1 MKSSRLHAAAKRVA
15 AWKRLAACSL
25 FTVACQVCPQ
35 EARAEGAAA
44 QEDTGKFVT
53 GRLGLGAIV
62 DSRYSGGAGYQAFP
76 VPLASVEIAG
86 GIGYVDYWQAGLYV
100 LSNEKKNLGLA
111 IVATPRLGFGQHDGR
126 LLEGITTRR
135 SSLEMGLSVDYGFS
149 ETTGVSLGYLH
160 DVVSASDGSVVRLLG
175 YKHVDFSERFGVDAF
190 VGVERLNARLANYYY
205 GVGNNET
212 TATRALYQPGP
223 ATDVTAGLHFNYDF
237 GRKSTF
243 LFGYEVTR
251 LGNEL
256 ASSPIVE
263 RRFSNLF
270 YFGYGWRL

>member
-1 MKSSRLHAAAKRVA
+1 MKSSRSDVVAKRAAAWR
-15 AWKRLAACSL
+15 RL
-25 FTVACQVCPQ
+25 VACGLVIVGWQSFTDK
-35 EARAEGAAA
+35 ARAEEAVA
-44 QEDTGKFVT
+44 QDSTEKFVT
-53 GRLGLGAIV
+53 GRLGVGAIV
-62 DSRYSGGAGYQAFP
+62 DSRYSGGAGYGAFP
-76 VPLASVEIAG
+76 VPLASIEIAG
-86 GIGYVDYWQAGLYV
+86 GVAYVDYWQAGLYV

-111 IVATPRLGFGQHDGR
+111 IVATPRLGFGQHDGP

-149 ETTGVSLGYLH
+149 ETAGVSVGYLH

-205 GVGNNET
+205 GIGNNES
-212 TATRALYQPGP
+212 TATRARYQPGS
-223 ATDVTAGLHFNYDF
+223 ATDVTAGLHFNYDL
-237 GRKSTF
+237 GRKSTL

-256 ASSPIVE
+256 ANSPIVE

>member
-1 MKSSRLHAAAKRVA
+1 MKRSRADAIATRVA
-15 AWKRLAACSL
+15 AWKRLAACGL
-25 FTVACQVCPQ
+25 FTIACQSSAD
-35 EARAEGAAA
+35 EARAEEAAA
-44 QEDTGKFVT
+44 NDSSEKFVT
-53 GRLGLGAIV
+53 GRLGVGAIV

-76 VPLASVEIAG
+76 VPLASIEIAG
-86 GIGYVDYWQAGLYV
+86 GVAYVDYWQAGLYV

-111 IVATPRLGFGQHDGR
+111 IVATPRLGFGQHDGP

-149 ETTGVSLGYLH
+149 ETAGISLGYLH
-160 DVVSASDGSVVRLLG
+160 DVVGASDGSVVRLLG

-212 TATRALYQPGP
+212 TAMRALYQPGA

-256 ASSPIVE
+256 ANSPIVE

>member
-1 MKSSRLHAAAKRVA
+1 MARVAGWKRV
-15 AWKRLAACSL
+15 
-25 FTVACQVCPQ
+25 VACGLFALAFQASMDEV
-35 EARAEGAAA
+35 RAEETSAN
-44 QEDTGKFVT
+44 DSSGKFVT
-53 GRLGLGAIV
+53 GRLGVGAIV
-62 DSRYSGGAGYQAFP
+62 DSRYSGGAAYGAFP
-76 VPLASVEIAG
+76 APLASIEIAG
-86 GIGYVDYWQAGLYV
+86 GVAYVDYWQAGLYV

-111 IVATPRLGFGQHDGR
+111 IVATPRLGFGQHDGP
-126 LLEGITTRR
+126 LLEGMTTRR
-135 SSLEMGLSVDYGFS
+135 SSVEMGLSVDYGFS
-149 ETTGVSLGYLH
+149 ETAGISLGYLH

-205 GVGNNET
+205 GVGSNET
-212 TATRALYQPGP
+212 TAMRALYQPGS

-237 GRKSTF
+237 GRRSTL

-256 ASSPIVE
+256 ANSPIVE